1 MTCVLEFA
9 KPKMLESSPRHLSS
23 PKCIWLRPLPHVWS
37 MALVCPF
44 FPCALKASCSSPQME
59 PSSLSL
65 VYTHVNKALC
75 SPSLREHVFPK
86 QSEERH
92 FLFFLPNPS
101 LLPLSYMFSENL
113 ACSLFRNRGAIQSW
127 PLSPKNVNWV
137 DCADSY
143 LSQ

>member
-1 MTCVLEFA
+1 MTCVLGFA

-23 PKCIWLRPLPHVWS
+23 LNCIWLRPLPHVWS

-44 FPCALKASCSSPQME
+44 FPCALKAICSSPQME

-65 VYTHVNKALC
+65 VYTHVNKAPC

-92 FLFFLPNPS
+92 FLFFLPQSIPPS
-101 LLPLSYMFSENL
+101 FVLHVLLEPCLFPLQEQRSHPVL
-113 ACSLFRNRGAIQSW
+113 AC
-127 PLSPKNVNWV
+127 K
-137 DCADSY
+137 
-143 LSQ
+143 SQKKLG